1 VSKPDSWKNRNEII
15 FLRDTASTQRD
26 SRGVLFSHTAAVDL
40 TNIFLLNKDIQK
52 SRQSILLGPSFQKAG
67 YRTTMFTD
75 TIEHVTKD
83 EDDQAG

>member
-1 VSKPDSWKNRNEII
+1 VSKPDSRKNRNEII

-26 SRGVLFSHTAAVDL
+26 SRGVLFSHLAAVDL